1 MAGKTLGILGL
12 GLIGGHLAN
21 YCRALG
27 MDVIA
32 WSRSMTADKAA
43 AAGVQAVSIDDLF
56 ARSDIVSLHLVLSPE
71 TEKIV
76 GQAQLSRMRDGA
88 ILVNTSRAPLIDE
101 QPLIDALHNRRI
113 QAAIDVFNE
122 EPLPADHPLRSA
134 PNVVLTPHVGY
145 GTREMYQ
152 IFYRNSIENTLAFLD
167 GTPIRQY
174 SPDRHLM

>member
-1 MAGKTLGILGL
+1 M
-12 GLIGGHLAN
+12 
-21 YCRALG
+21 
-27 MDVIA
+27 
-32 WSRSMTADKAA
+32 
-43 AAGVQAVSIDDLF
+43 
-56 ARSDIVSLHLVLSPE
+56 
-71 TEKIV
+71 
-76 GQAQLSRMRDGA
+76 
-88 ILVNTSRAPLIDE
+88 
-101 QPLIDALHNRRI
+101 IDALQNRRI

-167 GTPIRQY
+167 GAPIRQY